1 MSSSLIPPPLADS
14 DGASPPP
21 HWVLIDIWCYIGDLP
36 NATTAESTTSTGLP
50 IKVTFRTARPPL
62 LSHLCVH
69 CPGLDFLRAT
79 PKVIASHADLLLL
92 VVPFDPLTAL
102 SSGTWDYFVY
112 RAADPPLLH
121 LIPPPPRSMRF
132 NDSEVAIVSHGDGEY
147 AVAALA
153 FAGTFL
159 SVNKDFHLHLYHGG
173 KQQQGEWVSK
183 LLTLEDQLRDK
194 LVPLPKAAAE
204 YRFYQ
209 ETRKTIVIGGER
221 GTVGWV
227 DLWRGIIFCDV
238 LDDHPVL
245 RDMPLPLPASG
256 NWDRLLKQTDPNYI
270 RDVTVSLCRDSIKYI
285 ELEIVG
291 TGETHTTVQP
301 TESYQEWVR
310 RKPRYTSS
318 VVLRRGWK
326 ATI

>member
-21 HWVLIDIWCYIGDLP
+21 DWVLIDIWCYIGDLP

-221 GTVGWV
+221 GTVG
-227 DLWRGIIFCDV
+227 
-238 LDDHPVL
+238 
-245 RDMPLPLPASG
+245 
-256 NWDRLLKQTDPNYI
+256 
-270 RDVTVSLCRDSIKYI
+270 
-285 ELEIVG
+285 
-291 TGETHTTVQP
+291 
-301 TESYQEWVR
+301 
-310 RKPRYTSS
+310 
-318 VVLRRGWK
+318 
-326 ATI
+326 